1 MSRRSA
7 HLHAGVRSRGLCTR
21 TCALHAMATTIGHRP
36 RPTANTPNLTKGKA
50 PSSVPPR
57 VAPKSASVADSP
69 RAASSSPKPALSPLQ
84 SAGSGSPTA
93 SPPNSSWCGGEPRPR
108 ARAFL
113 AARPVDAF
121 DRPMAASRTSNSASP
136 ASSSASCGPALP
148 DATVW
153 FCFLVAGEDATRV
166 RNFAFWGRMGVE
178 NASPPGKICPG
189 KSFLG
194 EILGSVVAID
204 RLGKRELICH
214 AGGSCTYEYCT
225 FDL

>member
-1 MSRRSA
+1 MCV
-7 HLHAGVRSRGLCTR
+7 GPPRGE
-21 TCALHAMATTIGHRP
+21 
-36 RPTANTPNLTKGKA
+36 A
-50 PSSVPPR
+50 PSSVPTR
-57 VAPKSASVADSP
+57 VAPNGASVAGSP

-93 SPPNSSWCGGEPRPR
+93 SPPDSSWCGGEPRPR

-113 AARPVDAF
+113 AARPVDAV
-121 DRPMAASRTSNSASP
+121 DRPVAASRTPNSTSS

-178 NASPPGKICPG
+178 NASPPGEKFPA

-194 EILGSVVAID
+194 SILGGVVAID

-214 AGGSCTYEYCT
+214 AGGSCRVHGLTRSR
-225 FDL
+225 